1 MDPHE
6 FVEFRKEQCKKW
18 EDYVKKHN
26 NAETAAAWTCPPIT
40 KPARDKTSPQA
51 KVKESDRDD
60 PCQPWF
66 VATVVGWEDDGSV
79 SVRSRTGDLYELPST
94 LVSNDMTS
102 ALLESTDDDGGT
114 ASDALGNSEYRRS
127 FGKRSSDADRS
138 PGAPCFQQ
146 TQDTA
151 SNSIRGSD
159 VYVQTHKNKT
169 VQWDVGQFS
178 IAFHRMPI
186 GAILSLKKRTDDA
199 SSPIPGAG
207 AGAGVGVGGLPVT
220 SSSPPNPAVL
230 VEDLRPYA
238 PQLRVETAVQVPEL
252 SQCTAVTEDVEVTR
266 DQLDACSNEQ
276 NKDACV
282 LVARTPPECWDHH
295 ECPHEYEL
303 GNACTGHAEHK
314 RCAIHVEPGASG
326 GAAGRHVC
334 ATVRSPSLES

>member
-1 MDPHE
+1 M
-6 FVEFRKEQCKKW
+6 EFRKEQCKKW

-40 KPARDKTSPQA
+40 KPARDNTSPQA

-94 LVSNDMTS
+94 LVSNDI
-102 ALLESTDDDGGT
+102 GT

-127 FGKRSSDADRS
+127 FGKRTTFTADADRS
-138 PGAPCFQQ
+138 PRAPCFQQ